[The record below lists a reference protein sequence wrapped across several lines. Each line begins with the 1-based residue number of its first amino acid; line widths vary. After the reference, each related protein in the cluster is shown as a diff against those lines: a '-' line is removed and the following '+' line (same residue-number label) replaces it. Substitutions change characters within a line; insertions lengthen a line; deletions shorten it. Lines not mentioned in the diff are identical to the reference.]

1 MNTPHATRASH
12 GPRNQFWRNT
22 RVEKHFPAT
31 IQDQT
36 VYLSTGDPETFG
48 ITVAIT
54 ALYKPGE
61 LGKKFT
67 HTNGK
72 RYQIVQVDPA
82 ATGSTV
88 ANGVVY
94 WAKRA
99 NYTVTPRQNDPLNL
113 AATNGVAGRAPG
125 IVAPGNYF
133 AMQIG
138 GSAVLVYAGTTTA
151 GAVGGAIIGNASTLS
166 DTNATTAG
174 TAPTNKVIG
183 WVTVAATATQVT
195 GSLLLDDQEVV

>member
-1 MNTPHATRASH
+1 MP
-12 GPRNQFWRNT
+12 P
-22 RVEKHFPAT
+22 T

-36 VYLSTGDPETFG
+36 IYLSTGDPETFG
-48 ITVAIT
+48 VTTAVT

-72 RYQIVQVDPA
+72 RYQIVQLDSA
-82 ATGSTV
+82 SGSTV

-94 WAKRA
+94 WASRTAYK
-99 NYTVTPRQNDPLNL
+99 VTSKNGD
-113 AATNGVAGRAPG
+113 ATNQAGLNGVAGRAPG
-125 IVAPGNYF
+125 IVAAGNFF

-151 GAVGGAIIGNASTLS
+151 GAVGGAVIANNSTLS
-166 DTNATTAG
+166 DTNATTSG

-183 WVTVAATATQVT
+183 WITVAATATQVT
-195 GSLLLDDQEVV
+195 CSMILDDSENN

>member
-1 MNTPHATRASH
+1 MP
-12 GPRNQFWRNT
+12 P
-22 RVEKHFPAT
+22 T

-36 VYLSTGDPETFG
+36 IYLSTGDPELFFNQT
-48 ITVAIT
+48 T
-54 ALYKPGE
+54 LYKPGE

-72 RYQIVQVDPA
+72 RYQIVQVDA
-82 ATGSTV
+82 ASISTV

-94 WAKRA
+94 WASRTLYK
-99 NYTVTPRQNDPLNL
+99 VTAKNGDATN
-113 AATNGVAGRAPG
+113 AAGLNGVAGRCPG
-125 IVAPGNYF
+125 ITAAGNYL

-138 GSAVLVYAGTTTA
+138 GTAILVYAGTTTA
-151 GAVGGAIIGNASTLS
+151 GVAGSAVIANNSTLS
-166 DTNATTAG
+166 DTNATTLG

-195 GSLLLDDQEVV
+195 CGMILDDSENN